1 MKVSFPKQ
9 TWWYTYLIKNL
20 MKKNIFQVKYELC
33 VLTEDHEMQILHS
46 VFKFTSFPEGQER
59 DEC

>member
-20 MKKNIFQVKYELC
+20 MKKNIFKVKYELC